1 VLGNVKR
8 NKVLQELVRIT
19 VSNKGGLEQAGR
31 PTDGRPL
38 STVSEPPP
46 PARPPAATTPAAA
59 TPRTDAAR

>member
-1 VLGNVKR
+1 MLGNVKR

-38 STVSEPPP
+38 NTVSDPPP
-46 PARPPAATTPAAA
+46 VPPASTA
-59 TPRTDAAR
+59 PRSDAAR